1 MRGGALWFERG
12 VAERGRERDKVTGRT
27 FVGCSFY
34 AFEDCFPIEEVVF
47 VYWAEVEEGFVGGVG
62 VVFQFAQ

>member
-1 MRGGALWFERG
+1 M
-12 VAERGRERDKVTGRT
+12 TGRT

-34 AFEDCFPIEEVVF
+34 AFEDCFPVEEVVF
-47 VYWAEVEEGFVGGVG
+47 VYRAEVEEGFVGGVG